1 MRIVSA
7 CKTLNISEIKP
18 LEREKQM
25 SIYVQNILSER
36 SGKPVAN
43 QFVIN
48 VEGVSLFQSYSTVIV
63 RIERHGK
70 VYLDRNNWN
79 CSNKTSKYR
88 NIFLNEDTDST
99 HRKIESGEYTLT
111 NLNNSF

>member
-1 MRIVSA
+1 
-7 CKTLNISEIKP
+7 
-18 LEREKQM
+18 M
-25 SIYVQNILSER
+25 SIYVQNILSKR

-70 VYLDRNNWN
+70 VYLDRNDWN
-79 CSNKTSKYR
+79 CSNTTSKYR
-88 NIFLNEDTDST
+88 NIFLNEDTAST

-111 NLNNSF
+111 NLNNSKDNFYTKKGLNDMQLNKKGLINYE